1 MSVFLAVALIFCMVI
16 PSYAVVAE
24 GILIYKGITISA
36 AAIKTLLVWSGV
48 TIGAVAVTGAAVDN
62 ADKIAYTASAIWED
76 IKQSATTAATTVKDW
91 VTSWTSSATDADTL
105 EYTTPVTKTW
115 TAAEIQSV
123 VDAFREYLSLS
134 TTTSATGEKILNI
147 RTLEATYTITASKT
161 YIQDD
166 TVFTATMSAGDKEFV
181 AFPASNTT
189 VQSTG
194 TKEQAETAVQNF
206 ISAMTNRGIQV
217 VKYSD
222 LPTETA
228 SYIDT
233 LKVRFSDVSIWD
245 VGLSE
250 SSASDI
256 SIKKQYDNVW
266 ETSDG
271 KKIVNAIP
279 LLIKSNTR
287 YPTVYAKNKMLNG
300 EEDIPFILQEGVRQ
314 SGYRTNALHY
324 ESYVA
329 AIPYISYSRRSTTTQ
344 DTGFK
349 ITSDGYASIMILM
362 LTMIADSETQ
372 YRLIWR
378 PLSIQGYGYD
388 TTEVNDGVM
397 KNADVSVP
405 MDCDVTIMTETGTLV
420 NADEVQ
426 KEVPIVGIE
435 DGVTVPADVLTGDVS
450 ITLPTTSDVTL
461 GDTLVNDQTTV
472 GTLTDAGV
480 KTDSVAIDTATTA
493 DPSVPGGDG
502 SGGVEFP
509 TGVFDGIWKYVV
521 HLVEKGSSFIGF
533 LGDCL
538 SCIPQE
544 VSWCFYGGLVLLIF
558 GAVLSKMLL

>member
-76 IKQSATTAATTVKDW
+76 IKQSATTAATTVKEW
-91 VTSWTSSATDADTL
+91 VKSWTTSASDADTL

-115 TAAEIQSV
+115 TAAEIQAV

-134 TTTSATGEKILNI
+134 TTTSAIGEKVLNI
-147 RTLEATYTITASKT
+147 NTLEATYTVTASKT
-161 YIQDD
+161 YIQGD
-166 TVFTATMSAGDKEFV
+166 TCFTLQDGNEFYV
-181 AFPASNTT
+181 YPVEYTF
-189 VQSTG
+189 
-194 TKEQAETAVQNF
+194 EQTNVSSEAVLQEAVDNF
-206 ISAMTNRGIQV
+206 VSAMTNKGIQV
-217 VKYSD
+217 VEIPVKNESGTKYLDTVKLRTSEPVKWD
-222 LPTETA
+222 LLYT
-228 SYIDT
+228 
-233 LKVRFSDVSIWD
+233 
-245 VGLSE
+245 
-250 SSASDI
+250 SSAVAADYTTVT
-256 SIKKQYDNVW
+256 YDNVW
-266 ETSDG
+266 NTADG
-271 KKIVNAIP
+271 KKVVNCLP
-279 LLIKSNTR
+279 LLFQTKTR
-287 YPTVYAKNKMLNG
+287 YPTVTLKSKPYKDGIEYEVDTN
-300 EEDIPFILQEGVRQ
+300 EGHRLSQ
-314 SGYRTNALHY
+314 STSSGTGSL
-324 ESYVA
+324 YVA
-329 AIPYISYSRRSTTTQ
+329 AVPFIAYGTTVAT
-344 DTGFK
+344 K
-349 ITSDGYASIMILM
+349 ENRITANDYASIML
-362 LTMIADSETQ
+362 LTLRTCIVNGNYQ
-372 YRLIWR
+372 INWC
-378 PLSIQGYGYD
+378 PLSLSGGGGINIEIPEGY
-388 TTEVNDGVM
+388 TR
-397 KNADVSVP
+397 NAVASVP
-405 MDCDVTIMTETGTLV
+405 LDCDVTIMTELGNLV

-435 DGVTVPADVLTGDVS
+435 DGVTVPADVITGDVS

-509 TGVFDGIWKYVV
+509 AGAFDNIWKYVK
-521 HLVEKGSSFIGF
+521 HLVEKGSAFIGF

>member
-62 ADKIAYTASAIWED
+62 ADKIAYTASTIWED
-76 IKQSATTAATTVKDW
+76 IKQSATTAATTVKEW
-91 VTSWTSSATDADTL
+91 VTSWTSSASDADTL

-115 TAAEIQSV
+115 TAAEIQAV

-134 TTTSATGEKILNI
+134 TTTSTTGERILNI
-147 RTLEATYTITASKT
+147 KSLSATYTITASKT
-161 YIQDD
+161 YVQGD
-166 TVFTATMSAGDKEFV
+166 TVFTVSDGNTFT
-181 AFPASNTT
+181 AFPIYSSSIDKQ
-189 VQSTG
+189 VSS
-194 TKEQAETAVQNF
+194 EAVADEGIEKF
-206 ISAMTNRGIQV
+206 ISAMTAKGIQV
-217 VKYSD
+217 VK
-222 LPTETA
+222 LPSLSTSSGTK
-228 SYIDT
+228 YLDT
-233 LKVRFSDVSIWD
+233 IKLRFNEPAVWD
-245 VGLSE
+245 VLT
-250 SSASDI
+250 SST
-256 SIKKQYDNVW
+256 
-266 ETSDG
+266 TSTMGDTVATWDGVFNTTDG
-271 KKIVNAIP
+271 KKIVNVIP
-279 LLIKSNTR
+279 ILYKTVNRYGTAYLKSD
-287 YPTVYAKNKMLNG
+287 MLYDSKPVTL
-300 EEDIPFILQEGVRQ
+300 ELTEGVRVDGVN
-314 SGYRTNALHY
+314 SNY
-324 ESYVA
+324 EHGETYIA
-329 AIPYISYSRRSTTTQ
+329 AVPYIATQRSTQSNVEGGLRVTAE
-344 DTGFK
+344 
-349 ITSDGYASIMILM
+349 GYASIMLLQ
-362 LTMIADSETQ
+362 LTKVLQGSV
-372 YRLIWR
+372 YHLKWC
-378 PLSIQGYGYD
+378 PLSLTGSSYNQI
-388 TTEVNDGVM
+388 TVADGVVL
-397 KNADVSVP
+397 KQGDISVP
-405 MDCDVTIMTETGTLV
+405 IDCDVTIETEMGTLV

-435 DGVTVPADVLTGDVS
+435 DGVTVPADVITGDVS

-509 TGVFDGIWKYVV
+509 TGAFDNIWKYVK
-521 HLVEKGSSFIGF
+521 HLVEKGSAFIGF